1 MGVDGS
7 VPLQPYEIALL
18 RGGPRAAVTVAVV
31 DLHLRGVVEAGRPGR
46 LRTSGA
52 SEDAPGQGGPPP
64 RSGESALAPL
74 AEAVRAELV
83 RPAGPAELMN
93 RPAVRRALADLAAA
107 LRSARLL
114 RALPPHRSRAG
125 RRALQTLLAGHPLPA
140 SGKGVAADEAVLA
153 VALHGEAAL
162 SLLVPRFALRAG
174 LVPGTEVTDQG
185 FHRNAP
191 RGGGTGGYFH
201 CGGAASCGGSY

>member
-1 MGVDGS
+1 MAVDGS
-7 VPLQPYEIALL
+7 VRLQPYEIALL

-52 SEDAPGQGGPPP
+52 SPEAAGQGPPP
-64 RSGESALAPL
+64 RCGESGLPPL

-93 RPAVRRALADLAAA
+93 RPPVRRALADLSAA

-125 RRALQTLLAGHPLPA
+125 RRALETLLAAHPLPA
-140 SGKGVAADEAVLA
+140 GRKGVAADETVLA

-174 LVPGTEVTDQG
+174 LVPRAEVTDRG
-185 FHRNAP
+185 FHRGAP